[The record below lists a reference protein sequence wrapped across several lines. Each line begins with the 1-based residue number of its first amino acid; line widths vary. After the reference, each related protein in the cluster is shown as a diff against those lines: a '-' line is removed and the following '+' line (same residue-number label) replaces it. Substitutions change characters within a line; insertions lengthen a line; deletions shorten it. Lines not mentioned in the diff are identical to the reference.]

1 MRHITALSLTA
12 LCLAV
17 PVPASAQSTANL
29 SALRGL
35 VPVARLL
42 ASPEGK
48 AALDA
53 NLKVTGDIQSG
64 ASSQPAL
71 LPLTERRQLALKDC
85 FITDGNATQLADG
98 LGTRIGDAYQSKAR
112 YADYK
117 TFTSVSPA
125 VAKLIGYTN
134 NVTKSDSGAGKYFF
148 ANATSHGKKPVSEEA
163 AAILGNGAVT
173 DAFGRAYGRLAGTP
187 GSDAYGN
194 PRPFQTLPV
203 LTAYRGEDYFG
214 KPSHSLDWLRG
225 PGQDLTDSPSYPSG
239 HTTYGYTESMIL
251 AILVPSRY
259 RQMVVRAA
267 EYGNSRIVVGAH
279 YAMDVIGGR
288 ATSLHALAH
297 LLANDPTYVG
307 QIRTNPAV
315 IDPASADTAK
325 TVTLTDYP
333 AVVKAA
339 RAEID
344 AFVTET
350 CGADVATCAAQD
362 QSRFKDEAT
371 NAAFY
376 ASTLTYG
383 LPVVHPAQ
391 AAKPLDIA
399 AVAPEAGH
407 LLTAAFPEVTVAEAN
422 RILTE
427 TQGPGGGFLDDG
439 SEFGAYSRINLYE
452 AAGKVA
458 ALAESRRNGAAPS
471 R

>member
-1 MRHITALSLTA
+1 MRHVTALSLTA

-98 LGTRIGDAYQSKAR
+98 LGTRIGDAYQAKAR

-225 PGQDLTDSPSYPSG
+225 PARISPTARP
-239 HTTYGYTESMIL
+239 I
-251 AILVPSRY
+251 
-259 RQMVVRAA
+259 RAA
-267 EYGNSRIVVGAH
+267 TPPTATRSR
-279 YAMDVIGGR
+279 
-288 ATSLHALAH
+288 
-297 LLANDPTYVG
+297 
-307 QIRTNPAV
+307 
-315 IDPASADTAK
+315 
-325 TVTLTDYP
+325 
-333 AVVKAA
+333 
-339 RAEID
+339 
-344 AFVTET
+344 
-350 CGADVATCAAQD
+350 
-362 QSRFKDEAT
+362 
-371 NAAFY
+371 
-376 ASTLTYG
+376 
-383 LPVVHPAQ
+383 
-391 AAKPLDIA
+391 
-399 AVAPEAGH
+399 
-407 LLTAAFPEVTVAEAN
+407 
-422 RILTE
+422 
-427 TQGPGGGFLDDG
+427 
-439 SEFGAYSRINLYE
+439 
-452 AAGKVA
+452 
-458 ALAESRRNGAAPS
+458 
-471 R
+471 